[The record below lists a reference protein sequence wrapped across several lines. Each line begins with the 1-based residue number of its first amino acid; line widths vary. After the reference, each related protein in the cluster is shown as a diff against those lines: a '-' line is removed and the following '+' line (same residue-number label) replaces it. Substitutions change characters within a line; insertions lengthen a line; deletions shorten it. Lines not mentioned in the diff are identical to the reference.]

1 MAAEQRVLAHLNFGN
16 AAELRNAV
24 LGASAT
30 RPSSPALG
38 AIFFNSTANRVEY
51 WDGTSWQTLAAE
63 VFTQAAHDS
72 HDHSAVASTIAL
84 NELGEPTG
92 AVSFAGHRITN
103 VATPTDSADAANKS
117 YVDGAVSTEQ
127 TAREAADSALQ
138 SDIDAVASDLADE
151 TAAREAADSAL
162 DTRVTSVEGQ
172 LAALDTNFATD
183 AEVAAAVAAETA
195 RAEAEEAALA
205 ATLSVVV
212 GDIEQLSS
220 NITDE
225 VARATAAE
233 GAIASDLADEV
244 ARATAAEGA
253 LDSRLTTAE
262 GDIAALES
270 DLAAEVAR
278 ATAAEG
284 ALASD
289 IADVAADLAA
299 ETTAR
304 ENAVASVEGRV
315 TSIEGTLPSLATSAQ
330 VAADLATEAAR
341 ADAYADQ
348 VAAAA
353 QAAAIAHADLVGQG
367 LNAKESVVAIVAS
380 EVWDAETE
388 TFVPQAKSGTY
399 VALDAYSTPDANGIL
414 EQMGVQLQVGDRVIF
429 DDFVNGT
436 SGIYIVQ
443 EGAWTVASDWLNDTT
458 KSGSMVLVEKGL
470 SAGRLFAAFENVD
483 ENGEGVGT
491 YGWTLINGAL
501 TLSSDDGSINISTIY
516 GLSVNVANVA
526 ASLVADEAFARKA
539 TATIG
544 DGSATTFTVAHGL
557 GIDVTVS
564 IRDAATGEIVLAAV
578 SCSSGSVTVEFV
590 SAPAEDAYRVVI
602 IG

>member
-183 AEVAAAVAAETA
+183 AEVTAAVAAETA
-195 RAEAEEAALA
+195 RAEAAEAALA
-205 ATLSVVV
+205 A
-212 GDIEQLSS
+212 DIVSANAAIDAVEADLA
-220 NITDE
+220 TE

-353 QAAAIAHADLVGQG
+353 QAAAIAHADLLAQG
-367 LNAKESVVAIVAS
+367 LNVKEGVRTVVAGTIL
-380 EVWDAETE
+380 DANTDPLVQP
-388 TFVPQAKSGTY
+388 TSGTY
-399 VALDAYSTPDANGIL
+399 TAYSEFMSPANPELGVAL
-414 EQMGVQLQVGDRVIF
+414 EVGDRVLYYT
-429 DDFVNGT
+429 DTD
-436 SGIYIVQ
+436 SDIYVVQ
-443 EGAWTVASDWLNDTT
+443 AGAWVLAEDWANDTT
-458 KSGSMVLVEKGL
+458 KQGVFVAVYEGLYGQTAWASYVTEYGHNFTQLTGPGTIWGDQFITVDGSML
-470 SAGRLFAAFENVD
+470 SLNVP
-483 ENGEGVGT
+483 
-491 YGWTLINGAL
+491 A
-501 TLSSDDGSINISTIY
+501 
-516 GLSVNVANVA
+516 VA
-526 ASLVADEAFARKA
+526 AALVADEAVARKA

-564 IRDAATGEIVLAAV
+564 VRDAATGEIVLAAV